1 MKKAVLILIYI
12 LSINIASSQLFTK
25 EKLSNNEN
33 FDKAKI
39 SWGYYL
45 GINSYDFNFDYQQ
58 DLSDVQ
64 VEKTTGFNVGLIA
77 NLRINDFFD
86 LRFEPGLIMS
96 NRNLSYNPNDFGDS
110 EFLENIHLRE
120 VKSTYIHFPL
130 LLKISTK
137 RLNNFK
143 PFITTGISTAI
154 NLSSNE
160 KNLADNSSGQF
171 RTKKNMFFYELG
183 FGIDLYLEWFKFTPS
198 IRGVF
203 AISDE
208 LIRDDD
214 PLSPWTGNIN
224 FMKTSG
230 VLINFTFQ

>member
-96 NRNLSYNPNDFGDS
+96 NRNLSYDPNDFGDS

-143 PFITTGISTAI
+143 PFVTTGVSTAI

-203 AISDE
+203 AISNE

>member
-45 GINSYDFNFDYQQ
+45 GVNSYDFNFDYQQ

-86 LRFEPGLIMS
+86 LRFDYQVS
-96 NRNLSYNPNDFGDS
+96 N
-110 EFLENIHLRE
+110 
-120 VKSTYIHFPL
+120 
-130 LLKISTK
+130 
-137 RLNNFK
+137 
-143 PFITTGISTAI
+143 
-154 NLSSNE
+154 
-160 KNLADNSSGQF
+160 
-171 RTKKNMFFYELG
+171 
-183 FGIDLYLEWFKFTPS
+183 
-198 IRGVF
+198 
-203 AISDE
+203 
-208 LIRDDD
+208 
-214 PLSPWTGNIN
+214 
-224 FMKTSG
+224 KT
-230 VLINFTFQ
+230 

>member
-64 VEKTTGFNVGLIA
+64 LEKTTGFNVGLIA

-143 PFITTGISTAI
+143 PFITTGVSTAI

>member
-45 GINSYDFNFDYQQ
+45 GVNSYDFNFDYQQ
-58 DLSDVQ
+58 NLSDVQ

-143 PFITTGISTAI
+143 PFITTGVSTAI

>member
-110 EFLENIHLRE
+110 EFLENNHLRE

-143 PFITTGISTAI
+143 PFVTTGVSTAI

>member
-45 GINSYDFNFDYQQ
+45 GVNSYDFNFDYQQ

-110 EFLENIHLRE
+110 EFLENNHLRE

-143 PFITTGISTAI
+143 PFVTTGVSTAI

>member
-58 DLSDVQ
+58 DLSDIQ
-64 VEKTTGFNVGLIA
+64 LEKTTGFNVGLIA

-143 PFITTGISTAI
+143 PFVTTGVSTAI

>member
-12 LSINIASSQLFTK
+12 LSINIANSQLFTK

-64 VEKTTGFNVGLIA
+64 IEKTTGFNVGLIA

-143 PFITTGISTAI
+143 PFVTTGVSTAI